1 MSLKTPGSGAL
12 ELWPGRADHPSTPI
26 LRIKTTDHK
35 QQNINRIIMS
45 ATRLSTLSR
54 PMNKLPII
62 NRLALMTPQYRRLST
77 SSTSYSQPSPIVKA
91 DSAADA
97 PYVRGTIN
105 DPTTFPPPSK
115 AHGSIHWTFERSVAA
130 SLIPLSAATAISSAN
145 PILDGVIGV
154 FLIAHSHMGFDQCLV
169 DYVPKRKF
177 PVISPIATWTLRA
190 LTCGVL
196 VGVYQFNTHDIG
208 MTELIKKAW
217 KA

>member
-1 MSLKTPGSGAL
+1 MSQT
-12 ELWPGRADHPSTPI
+12 
-26 LRIKTTDHK
+26 
-35 QQNINRIIMS
+35 NRIIMS
-45 ATRLSTLSR
+45 ASRMCPTTRSMTNNLNL
-54 PMNKLPII
+54 
-62 NRLALMTPQYRRLST
+62 NRISFMVPQYHRLST
-77 SSTSYSQPSPIVKA
+77 SSTSLAKSTPIVKA
-91 DSAADA
+91 NSTADA
-97 PYVRGTIN
+97 PYVKGTIN

-154 FLIAHSHMGFDQCLV
+154 FLIAHSHMGFDQALV